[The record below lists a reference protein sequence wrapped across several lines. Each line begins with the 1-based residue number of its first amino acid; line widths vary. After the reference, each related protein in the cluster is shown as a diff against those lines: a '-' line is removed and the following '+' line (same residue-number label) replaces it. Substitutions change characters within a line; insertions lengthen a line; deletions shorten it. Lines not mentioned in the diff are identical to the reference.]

1 MTANNIDLS
10 IARLQAIALAC
21 TSVSIKSAP
30 TYPVDNA
37 EPTPFSIAH
46 VVSGEINSGDAT
58 YGLLF
63 TDVSVDF
70 FFSRNSL
77 LQTYGYIDAIVKEYS
92 ARLIGDP
99 TLAGNI
105 PTISFPV
112 PFTVEP
118 KKWNDVPY
126 IILAFQ
132 VRIKTN
138 ENAQAT
144 T

>member
-1 MTANNIDLS
+1 MTNNIDNAV
-10 IARLQAIALAC
+10 ARLQALALAC

-30 TYPVDNA
+30 TYPVENA
-37 EPTPFSIAH
+37 EPAPFSIAH
-46 VVSGEINSGDAT
+46 IVGGEINSGDAT
-58 YGLLF
+58 YGILF
-63 TDVSVDF
+63 SDVSVDF

-77 LQTYGYIDAIVKEYS
+77 IQAYGYVDAIVKEYS
-92 ARLIGDP
+92 ARLTGDP
-99 TLAGNI
+99 TLAGTI

-118 KKWNDVPY
+118 KNWNGVPY

-144 T
+144 A